1 MENILPILL
10 GTILI
15 NNLALTKL
23 VGLGQLAHFGEEEG
37 EILCIGVSAA
47 LVMAISSILGYFA
60 GSLFDLGVLNLLVYV
75 LLILVSTA
83 LVMSGVKKVKPEMYE
98 RVKKVLP
105 LLSANSAILYLLLM
119 TGTEG
124 MEFLLQGT
132 VANDAQEL
140 LPVLITAV
148 GAPLGLLFAF
158 ILYGAVRERLS
169 VAHTPKAFK
178 GLPILLVYAALVVLA
193 LSGLNGIL

>member
-1 MENILPILL
+1 MENVLPILL

-15 NNLALTKL
+15 NNLALTKV
-23 VGLGQLAHFGEEEG
+23 VGLGQLANFGEEEG
-37 EILCIGVSAA
+37 EILCVGVSAA
-47 LVMAISSILGYFA
+47 LIMAISSLLGYFA
-60 GSLFDLGVLNLLVYV
+60 GTLFELGALNLLVYTV
-75 LLILVSTA
+75 VILVSTA
-83 LVMSGVKKVKPEMYE
+83 LVMAGVKKMKPEMYE

-105 LLSANSAILYLLLM
+105 LLAANSAIFYLLLM

-124 MEFLLQGT
+124 QEFLLQGT
-132 VANDAQEL
+132 VANDGAAL
-140 LPVLITAV
+140 LPVLVTAV
-148 GAPLGLLFAF
+148 GAPVGLLFAF

-178 GLPILLVYAALVVLA
+178 GLPILLVYAALAVLA